1 MKGRWMEAFA
11 LVLCLVTIVLIV
23 ASRNPDCV
31 EVCAEAGM
39 VAADR
44 DQGCAVACFCRTTP
58 KRGHVEFEVHEAWG
72 TRLEGTVE
80 LGFGLRM
87 NVLVKL
93 PGIVAPDPNEEP
105 EARELSTA
113 FLRALTVGKF
123 VYIDARGGANVRDGD
138 GYWVQHVVVVDTYDK
153 GLTNLVEYM
162 VDKGYAR
169 DCPSLAGCDR

>member
-1 MKGRWMEAFA
+1 MKGRWIEALAF
-11 LVLCLVTIVLIV
+11 VLCLVTISFIV
-23 ASRNPDCV
+23 ASRNPDCD
-31 EVCAEAGM
+31 EVCVEAGM
-39 VAADR
+39 VADDK

-87 NVLVKL
+87 DILIKL
-93 PGIVAPDPNEEP
+93 PDIEAPDQDEEP

-113 FLRALTVGKF
+113 FLRSLTVGKL

-138 GYWVQHVVVVDTYDK
+138 GYWVQHVMVETYDK
-153 GLTNLVEYM
+153 GLTNLRDYM

-169 DCPSLAGCDR
+169 DCPSLGGCEQ